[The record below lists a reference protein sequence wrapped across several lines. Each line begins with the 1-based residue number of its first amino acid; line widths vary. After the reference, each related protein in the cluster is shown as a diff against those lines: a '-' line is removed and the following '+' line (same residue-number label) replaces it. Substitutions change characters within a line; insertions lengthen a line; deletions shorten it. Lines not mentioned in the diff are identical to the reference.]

1 MDPLVLSIVV
11 FSIIAIAFTLVVVNE
26 IRKKKSGKGSCGSCS
41 GCPMS
46 GECHKKK

>member
-1 MDPLVLSIVV
+1 MEPWVLSVIIL
-11 FSIIAIAFTLVVVNE
+11 SILAAAFVLVIVNE
-26 IRKKKSGKGSCGSCS
+26 VRKKKRGGGFCSNCS